1 MLMVFS
7 DDLSLGGAPI
17 GALTARA
24 KNGACIGATAWAV
37 AHFCRKACS
46 PTFNRDLSGSRRS
59 LMEPDACT
67 VRSVT
72 DGNSVFGDK
81 DGPGPTVMAADTLE
95 GDTVRNAAD

>member
-1 MLMVFS
+1 
-7 DDLSLGGAPI
+7 
-17 GALTARA
+17 
-24 KNGACIGATAWAV
+24 
-37 AHFCRKACS
+37 
-46 PTFNRDLSGSRRS
+46 
-59 LMEPDACT
+59 MEPDACT